1 MILFEK
7 THSLANILQ
16 SKQMDIAKAIEFAEI
31 TCTNFVSIKS
41 DMDSCEAFNELYD
54 KCEMICNT
62 NNIDV
67 PVDNVPKGKRK
78 RASNPNQNINLKE
91 TFQTIYDKII
101 DIYAHEIQE
110 RFKKDNLIPV
120 LELFNVIMVVDEK
133 NELNY
138 DNLKIYDNLINL
150 RELKYELKPFIQYKQ
165 RHDDIKWNTLSEVI
179 QVFVKNDL
187 KTPFPQIYMCLK
199 LYLTIPVST
208 AEGERSFSVLKL
220 LKSFKNCCFTYN
232 NVAR

>member
-179 QVFVKNDL
+179 
-187 KTPFPQIYMCLK
+187 
-199 LYLTIPVST
+199 
-208 AEGERSFSVLKL
+208 
-220 LKSFKNCCFTYN
+220 
-232 NVAR
+232 